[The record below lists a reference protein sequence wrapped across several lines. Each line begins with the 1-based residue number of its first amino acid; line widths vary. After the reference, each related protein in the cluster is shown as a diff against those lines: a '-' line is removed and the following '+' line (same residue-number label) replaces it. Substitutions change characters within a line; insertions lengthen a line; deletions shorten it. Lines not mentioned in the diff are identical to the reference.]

1 LIFSFC
7 RRLDIYVKGPLA
19 ISLSLY
25 LCVHLS
31 YSTIISIHLTAHYHR
46 VRIHGNGLTVITR
59 VKRDLLQCQ
68 KRPTIE
74 MDRHSHG
81 DNARSRQL
89 LRHTTCPV
97 HGAALLFATCPARSI
112 LPPVSSHPAL
122 QAYYV
127 YCVLWVFIVMEA
139 MYFSMW
145 YCVLWVFIVMGVH
158 CHGSNVFYYV
168 YCVSCVFMLWKQ
180 SAPRPALR
188 I

>member
-1 LIFSFC
+1 MCPSILQH
-7 RRLDIYVKGPLA
+7 Y
-19 ISLSLY
+19 
-25 LCVHLS
+25 HLHPS
-31 YSTIISIHLTAHYHR
+31 YSTLSPCAHPWKWAD
-46 VRIHGNGLTVITR
+46 GDNA
-59 VKRDLLQCQ
+59 CQ